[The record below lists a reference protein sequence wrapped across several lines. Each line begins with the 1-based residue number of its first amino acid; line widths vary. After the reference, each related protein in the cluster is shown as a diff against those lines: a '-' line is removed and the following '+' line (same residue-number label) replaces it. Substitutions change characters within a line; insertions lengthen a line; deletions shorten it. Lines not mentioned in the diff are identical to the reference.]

1 MGHFFRNG
9 GNMFFWQN
17 KNLQKMLVKF
27 FCRKRQSTESDE
39 GEKIDDDEDED
50 FEDVQLESKNEEKL
64 SKDLN
69 TRYFCTQ

>member
-1 MGHFFRNG
+1 
-9 GNMFFWQN
+9 
-17 KNLQKMLVKF
+17 MLVKF